1 MVWSNPPASKSY
13 VSNSPGA
20 TYDNAVRAKCRL
32 VLQWSGVG
40 GARAFHVKQYGDGGD

>member
-40 GARAFHVKQYGDGGD
+40 GARAFHVKQYGDGSD